1 MSKESQ
7 LRQVLDCGIV
17 AVVRSPDSQQLVEVA
32 RALADGGVSV
42 VEITMSVPNALEVL
56 RQVRQAL
63 GDRLLLGAGT
73 VLDAETA
80 RAVLLAGAE
89 YIVAPTL
96 SLDVI
101 RLCQRYDKLVMP
113 GAFTPTEIL
122 TAWETGADIVKVFPA
137 DVVGPAFF
145 KALRGPLPQ
154 IRLMPT
160 GGVDLTTAAALARL
174 GRSSSWVSRLT
185 RNPLGRIIAN
195 HAREAG
201 VDIEHVLWTD
211 DERVGIYFLEFGA
224 APRASSILY
233 DRRGAAIAG
242 VRPGMI

>member
-17 AVVRSPDSQQLVEVA
+17 AVLRSPDSQQLVEVA

-42 VEITMSVPNALEVL
+42 VEITMSVPGAPDVL
-56 RQVRQAL
+56 RQVRHAL

-73 VLDAETA
+73 VLDPETA

-89 YIVAPTL
+89 YIVAPTVN
-96 SLDVI
+96 LDVI
-101 RLCQRYDKLVMP
+101 RLCRRYDKLVMP

-122 TAWETGADIVKVFPA
+122 TAWEAGADIVKVFPA

-154 IRLMPT
+154 VRLMPT
-160 GGVDLTTAAALARL
+160 GGVDLTTAAAFLQAGACCLGVGGQLVEPKAVAERNFDRIRDLARQYVAVVRQARA
-174 GRSSSWVSRLT
+174 GRGS
-185 RNPLGRIIAN
+185 
-195 HAREAG
+195 
-201 VDIEHVLWTD
+201 
-211 DERVGIYFLEFGA
+211 
-224 APRASSILY
+224 
-233 DRRGAAIAG
+233 
-242 VRPGMI
+242 

>member
-1 MSKESQ
+1 MTKETQ

-17 AVVRSPDSQQLVEVA
+17 AVVRSPDSRQLTEVV

-42 VEITMSVPNALEVL
+42 VEITMSVPNALDVL

-63 GDRLLLGAGT
+63 GDRVLLGAGT
-73 VLDAETA
+73 VLDPETA

-89 YIVAPTL
+89 YIVAPTVN
-96 SLDVI
+96 LDVI

-122 TAWETGADIVKVFPA
+122 AAWEAGADIVKVFPA

-145 KALRGPLPQ
+145 KSLRGPLPH

-160 GGVDLTTAAALARL
+160 GGVDLTTAAAFLKAGACCLGVGGQLVEQRAVAEGKFDRIRDLARQ
-174 GRSSSWVSRLT
+174 
-185 RNPLGRIIAN
+185 
-195 HAREAG
+195 
-201 VDIEHVLWTD
+201 
-211 DERVGIYFLEFGA
+211 Y
-224 APRASSILY
+224 
-233 DRRGAAIAG
+233 AAIVKQTRDSHAL
-242 VRPGMI
+242 